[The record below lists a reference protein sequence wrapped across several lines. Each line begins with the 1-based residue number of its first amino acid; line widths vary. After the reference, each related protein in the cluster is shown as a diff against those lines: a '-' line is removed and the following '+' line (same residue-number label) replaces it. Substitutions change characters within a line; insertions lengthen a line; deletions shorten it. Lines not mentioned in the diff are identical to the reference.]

1 MIRKNGLSAGF
12 GVTHQPHTHHAV
24 LASDLMEEWRP
35 VIVDDTVMSL
45 IKHGDIRGEHF
56 EKMGDEMHLTSE
68 GIEVFSRAMRER
80 ILEIHHYVELD
91 KNRYTFL
98 YMADQ
103 QVKSLI
109 RCFKSRNADDYISSY
124 TGE

>member
-1 MIRKNGLSAGF
+1 
-12 GVTHQPHTHHAV
+12 
-24 LASDLMEEWRP
+24 
-35 VIVDDTVMSL
+35 
-45 IKHGDIRGEHF
+45 
-56 EKMGDEMHLTSE
+56 
-68 GIEVFSRAMRER
+68 MRER

-103 QVKSLI
+103 QIKSLI

>member
-1 MIRKNGLSAGF
+1 M
-12 GVTHQPHTHHAV
+12 
-24 LASDLMEEWRP
+24 
-35 VIVDDTVMSL
+35 VIL
-45 IKHGDIRGEHF
+45 GGEHF
-56 EKMGDEMHLTSE
+56 EKMGDEIHLTSE